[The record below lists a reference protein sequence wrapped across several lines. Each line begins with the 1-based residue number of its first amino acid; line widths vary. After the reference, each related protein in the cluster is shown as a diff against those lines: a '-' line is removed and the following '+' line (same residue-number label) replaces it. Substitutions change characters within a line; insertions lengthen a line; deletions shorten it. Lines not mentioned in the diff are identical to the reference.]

1 MTDSSPNAPRTRST
15 KTAAAPATAKPA
27 KAPAAAPAAPA
38 AEPAAAPV
46 AAATPAPLADQLM
59 ALDLSA
65 APGFFRALVDFR
77 FTTFITRRIAGFIYA
92 ILLVSIV
99 LSGLVAFFSVV
110 VTGVGLM
117 TGGQPVPGLM
127 VVLGSIVLTPIA
139 TLVAV
144 VLARMIVEVNVALVA
159 IAENTAGLR
168 RR

>member
-1 MTDSSPNAPRTRST
+1 MTDSSTPAPRTRSS
-15 KTAAAPATAKPA
+15 KTAATPASAKTATAK
-27 KAPAAAPAAPA
+27 AATAPAAPA
-38 AEPAAAPV
+38 AEPV
-46 AAATPAPLADQLM
+46 AAAEPAPLADQLL

-99 LSGLVAFFSVV
+99 LAGLVGFFSVV

-117 TGGQPVPGLM
+117 TGGQPVAGLL

-159 IAENTAGLR
+159 IAENTAALR
-168 RR
+168 R